1 MHVCG
6 PSSAV
11 ASVEPGP
18 FGPFLFEAV
27 VEDSATI
34 GGGLF
39 AAVTDDS
46 GVICVRDL

>member
-11 ASVEPGP
+11 ASVEPGL
-18 FGPFLFEAV
+18 FIFEAV